1 MLPGIPV
8 PKFGKVQPGDIK
20 YVDINQ
26 DNVIDPFDE
35 SAIGMPSIPEI
46 VYGFG
51 INTKYKNIDFGI
63 FFQGTG
69 RVSNM
74 LSGDYLIPGSG
85 GGGVGNVYSNVD
97 DRWTPENQS
106 SEVFWPRLSISKS
119 ENNMRSS
126 TWWQKDASFLR
137 LKNIEVGYTLPKKWQ
152 RACMMRHA
160 RIFFRG
166 SNLLTFA
173 KFDMWDPEINSSDGM
188 TYPLQKVYSFGLEV
202 SF

>member
-1 MLPGIPV
+1 
-8 PKFGKVQPGDIK
+8 
-20 YVDINQ
+20 
-26 DNVIDPFDE
+26 
-35 SAIGMPSIPEI
+35 
-46 VYGFG
+46 
-51 INTKYKNIDFGI
+51 
-63 FFQGTG
+63 
-69 RVSNM
+69 M

-97 DRWTPENQS
+97 DRWTPEKQS